1 MTTGTRLLRTECC
14 LPNCCAIS
22 LHMKNSWLPHFQFF
36 FSSTNNSTSFSRPLT
51 IVSVAYLIANWVS
64 HEIYLTFLLMKE
76 KKCFAMMLLT
86 SHIRAACFYS
96 DMIFTHVFSL
106 HFSMHNHDPKIKMTS
121 FTSKNFITSHNI
133 QFYSCHKIQQ
143 IFPVPIGNPL
153 INSYWRCCMH
163 IDKLRSITIG

>member
-64 HEIYLTFLLMKE
+64 HENLFNIFVDEGKKMFCDDVINLTHTSCLLPASTQTWFLHMFFLYI
-76 KKCFAMMLLT
+76 L
-86 SHIRAACFYS
+86 ACTI
-96 DMIFTHVFSL
+96 MIQKLKWQVLHQKISL
-106 HFSMHNHDPKIKMTS
+106 HHTTF
-121 FTSKNFITSHNI
+121 NFIHVIKFNK
-133 QFYSCHKIQQ
+133 Y
-143 IFPVPIGNPL
+143 FPSPL
-153 INSYWRCCMH
+153 EIH
-163 IDKLRSITIG
+163 

>member
-86 SHIRAACFYS
+86 SHIRAACCLLLLRHDFYTCFFLYILACTI
-96 DMIFTHVFSL
+96 MIQKLKWQVLHQKISL
-106 HFSMHNHDPKIKMTS
+106 HHTTF
-121 FTSKNFITSHNI
+121 NFIHVIKFNK
-133 QFYSCHKIQQ
+133 Y
-143 IFPVPIGNPL
+143 FPSPL
-153 INSYWRCCMH
+153 EIH
-163 IDKLRSITIG
+163 